1 MRSVDVNARGLAGET
16 GFPPL
21 DRAAGEGGGM
31 TQSCRQEG
39 VRGNRRVPSPGR
51 ADAEHRR
58 QRAGGSRGKPG
69 FPRATEPQ
77 ARQAA

>member
-1 MRSVDVNARGLAGET
+1 MTKSRG
-16 GFPPL
+16 
-21 DRAAGEGGGM
+21 
-31 TQSCRQEG
+31 QEG
-39 VRGNRRVPSPGR
+39 VRGNRRVPPKKR

-77 ARQAA
+77 AREAA